1 MPRRRNPSPLPS
13 PEAARARLGASPVAL
28 PVPVGNR
35 QTTALLYAAS
45 SGVASSDAGASD
57 AAFGPASDARL
68 GATLILAH
76 GAGAP
81 QTHTFMVGFAE
92 GLSSRGL
99 DVATFNFLYT
109 VGQRRLP
116 DRADALERCYR
127 AGVAAGTAHGDWL
140 GNRLF
145 IGGKSMGGR
154 MASHLAAAGDDLS
167 GRLGGL
173 VLLGYPLH
181 PPGKPQTLR
190 VAHLASISAPVLIV
204 QGERDSFGSPLE
216 LAPHFGVTPA
226 SVTVHAVANGDHS
239 LAPPKRIGP
248 PLDEVYAG
256 VQDVIAAWIRRQF

>member
-1 MPRRRNPSPLPS
+1 MPRRRNPSPPRS
-13 PEAARARLGASPVAL
+13 PEADGVRLMPPPVAL
-28 PVPVGNR
+28 AVPVGER
-35 QTTALLYAAS
+35 QTTALLYTAS
-45 SGVASSDAGASD
+45 
-57 AAFGPASDARL
+57 GPRL
-68 GATLILAH
+68 GATLVLAH

-81 QTHTFMVGFAE
+81 QTHPFMVGFAE
-92 GLSSRGL
+92 GLAARGL

-109 VGQRRLP
+109 EAKRRLP
-116 DRADALERCYR
+116 DRTDALERCYR
-127 AGVAAGTAHGDWL
+127 AIVAGVATQGNWD

-167 GRLGGL
+167 GRIGGL

-204 QGERDSFGSPLE
+204 QGERDPFGSPLE

-226 SVTVHAVANGDHS
+226 SVTVHAVANADHS

-256 VQDVIAAWIRRQF
+256 VQDVIAAWVRRQG

>member
-109 VGQRRLP
+109 EGQRRLP

-127 AGVAAGTAHGDWL
+127 AVVAAVTAHGDWQ

-256 VQDVIAAWIRRQF
+256 VQDVIVAWIRRQF